1 MVSRVF
7 SGALTTIVVLAV
19 CGCGPRPE
27 PVSPLPAEPAA
38 LAADEVPATPWE
50 RCVEGFV
57 ATGDPEADIA
67 GLGKSCGARLG
78 HTPITDVRMGAQGE
92 ADAVDRFM
100 FTAVAGKC
108 YRVIAVG
115 GSGIRDLDVQVVA
128 ADGRVMGADD
138 GREGWAMVPLREPLC
153 VREGGTLVVE
163 ASVGKGTGR
172 YALQVW
178 GGPRS

>member
-1 MVSRVF
+1 MVPRVL
-7 SGALTTIVVLAV
+7 SGGLTAIVVAAV
-19 CGCGPRPE
+19 CGCGPKPE
-27 PVSPLPAEPAA
+27 PVSPLPAGPAA
-38 LAADEVPATPWE
+38 PEVDEIPATPWE

-57 ATGDPEADIA
+57 ATSDPESDIA

-78 HTPITDVRMGAQGE
+78 HKPITDVRLGAQGE
-92 ADAVDRFM
+92 ADAVDRFV

-138 GREGWAMVPLREPLC
+138 GREGWAIVPLREPLC
-153 VREGGTLVVE
+153 VQEGGTLVVE